1 MLKNIIKIQTLYNLL
16 NHKQRQE
23 LLRLISSQ
31 SLEQYLKVHNIKF
44 KDGDIYAMSD
54 SKRITVLR
62 EILED
67 DNIAFKKHSRQIR
80 FMKTN
85 IFKAIFGIIRKK
97 LSQDKD
103 IVSLYPEFFI

>member
-1 MLKNIIKIQTLYNLL
+1 MLKDIAKIQTLYRLL
-16 NHKQRQE
+16 NQKQRQE

-31 SLEQYLKVHNIKF
+31 SLEQYLRERKIKF

-54 SKRITVLR
+54 SKRINVLR

-67 DNIAFKKHSRQIR
+67 GNIAFKKHSRQIR

-85 IFKAIFGIIRKK
+85 IFKAIFGIVRKK
-97 LSQDKD
+97 LSQDKE